1 MSQECV
7 LFARS
12 IAENI
17 KYGSEHAT
25 DDDMYRAA
33 KMAAIHDEI
42 INFPNGYQTGVAN
55 ISYHI
60 CHLGKAFNQSFQLES
75 ECTHS

>member
-17 KYGSEHAT
+17 KYGFEHAT

-33 KMAAIHDEI
+33 RMAAIHDEI
-42 INFPNGYQTGVAN
+42 LKFPNGYQTGGAN
-55 ISYHI
+55 IAYMPF
-60 CHLGKAFNQSFQLES
+60 GKSF
-75 ECTHS
+75 

>member
-1 MSQECV
+1 M

-17 KYGSEHAT
+17 KYGFEHAT

-33 KMAAIHDEI
+33 KMASIHDEI
-42 INFPNGYQTGVAN
+42 MKFPKGYQTGVAN
-55 ISYHI
+55 ISYLR
-60 CHLGKAFNQSFQLES
+60 CHLGKAFNQSF
-75 ECTHS
+75 